1 MSACAL
7 MMHVGAFRHKQHRNL
22 TKVRYLTEVFMK
34 KAVGLFLAA
43 ALLLSGCGILPA
55 EEEMKK
61 APVVQTVDDEYF
73 TTAEVKTGNIRD
85 YVSVKCTYQYQ
96 MTQSLSFSIG
106 GESIKET
113 YVTVGQKVHA
123 GDVLAEL
130 STETIEEELA
140 SCRELC
146 AQLEEETEYYEGLL
160 NIEKERAELAKKYGK
175 KYDESALKRATNN
188 YEECAGR
195 KYVAD
200 IRLGELET
208 DLNGRKLVAG
218 IDGVVDYIKDIPQW
232 LNGRINAGEKYI
244 TIRSEKTGFTFATTD
259 DSLYHFGDIF
269 TITTNNGS
277 YECEVVKIKRNT
289 GGSSATFFLEP
300 LKPDDALT
308 IGMNGN
314 IILETGSRTNV
325 VYIPTDALR
334 KIDERDA
341 VYVTDE
347 DGMRSIRFV
356 EIGLSVKSKPDY
368 EENRTEIISGLV
380 PGETVILK

>member
-1 MSACAL
+1 MK
-7 MMHVGAFRHKQHRNL
+7 VPE
-22 TKVRYLTEVFMK
+22 KVRCLTEVFMK
-34 KAVGLFLAA
+34 KAVGLFLTA

-73 TTAEVKTGNIRD
+73 TTAEVKTGNIRS

-106 GESIKET
+106 GESIKDT

-130 STETIEEELA
+130 STESIEEELT
-140 SCRELC
+140 SYREQC

-160 NIEKERAELAKKYGK
+160 NIEKERAELAKHYDK

-200 IRLGELET
+200 LRLGELEA
-208 DLNGRKLVAG
+208 DLDGRKLVAG
-218 IDGVVDYIKDIPQW
+218 IDGVVDYIKEIPQW
-232 LNGRINAGEKYI
+232 FNGRINAGEKYI
-244 TIRSEKTGFTFATTD
+244 TIRSEKKGFTFSTTD
-259 DSLYHFGDIF
+259 YSMYYFGDIF
-269 TITTNNGS
+269 TITTSGGA
-277 YECEVVKIKRNT
+277 YDCEVVKIKKNS

-300 LKPDDALT
+300 LRPDDALT
-308 IGMNGN
+308 IGMSGD
-314 IILETGSRTNV
+314 IIIETGSRTNV

-334 KIDERDA
+334 KIDDRDA

-347 DGMRSIRFV
+347 NGMRSVRFV
-356 EIGLSVKSKPDY
+356 EIGLSVQGKVNY
-368 EENRTEIISGLV
+368 EENRTEILSGLV